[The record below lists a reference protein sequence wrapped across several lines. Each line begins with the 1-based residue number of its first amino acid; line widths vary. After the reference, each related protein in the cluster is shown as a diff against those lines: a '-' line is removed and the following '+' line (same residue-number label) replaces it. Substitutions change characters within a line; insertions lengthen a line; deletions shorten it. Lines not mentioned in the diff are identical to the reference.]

1 MKKLLLLSLFSLLC
15 SALLAQPKTWTPQ
28 EMIKLK
34 RVANSVISPDG
45 RLVAY
50 VVSTPQMDG
59 EKSEFLSH
67 IWVATADGKINRQFT
82 FGEKSCSNPKF
93 SPDNT
98 MLSFTSSR
106 GKDGKSQ
113 LYVLSLIGGEAE
125 QISNC
130 KSGVS
135 AYEWS
140 PDSKRI
146 AFVMTDPLSDKEEK
160 DRKEKRDMV
169 VYDVFK
175 YNHLHTLSLQKNAKG
190 EYPTKRLTSGNYQVT
205 EFTWSPDNKTIA
217 FVQQVNPTA
226 NVGSTRDIAS
236 VPADSGAV
244 QKLVTNKGSDAQP
257 SYSPDG
263 KWLAYVS
270 SGSTDKW
277 SSSTHVYVMP
287 ASGGAPQRL
296 AKTFD
301 QQPNI
306 VRWAADNKTLYITES
321 RKTLTGIYELPI
333 DGKEPKLISPEDG
346 VYGSLSMNDKGQ
358 AAFIYQNTAT
368 APDVYVTTAASLA
381 QRQKL
386 TNINPD
392 LATKPVAKTELVSWK
407 SKDGKFTIEGL
418 LTYPSNY
425 EKGKKFPLILNIHG
439 GPAGVFSQ
447 AYTGAGAVYPLQAF
461 AQQGYFV
468 LRPNP
473 RGSVGYGEEFR
484 LANYNDWGYNDYEDL
499 MAGVDK
505 TIEQGMV
512 HPDSLCVTGWSY
524 GGFMTSM
531 IITKTNRFK
540 AAMVGAGV
548 TNLVSMNGTTDIPG
562 LIIDSF
568 GGDFWDQME
577 SYQKHSAMFNIKNA
591 KTPTQVIHG
600 EADDRVPISQGRELY
615 VALKRLGVKTEMI
628 AYPRTPHGPQE
639 PKFIEDI
646 GQRIIQWFNTNMRQP
661 KTTSAAAVGG
671 GEK

>member
-1 MKKLLLLSLFSLLC
+1 MQKLLLLSLISLVC
-15 SALLAQPKTWTPQ
+15 SSLFAQPKNWTPQ
-28 EMIKLK
+28 EMVKLK
-34 RVANSVISPDG
+34 RVSNSVISPDG

-50 VVSTPQMDG
+50 VVATPLMDG
-59 EKSEFLSH
+59 EKSEFLSQ
-67 IWVATADGKINRQFT
+67 IWVADTQTKTNRQFT
-82 FGEKSCSNPKF
+82 FGDKSCTNPKF
-93 SPDNT
+93 SPDGT
-98 MLSFTSSR
+98 QLSFVSSR
-106 GKDGKSQ
+106 GKDGKPQ
-113 LYVLSLIGGEAE
+113 LYVLSLLGGEAE
-125 QISNC
+125 QVSNS
-130 KSGVS
+130 KTGVS
-135 AYEWS
+135 AYEWA

-146 AFVMTDPLSDKEEK
+146 AFLMTDPLTDKEEK

-175 YNHLHTLSLQKNAKG
+175 YNHLYTLSLQKNAKG
-190 EYPTKRLTSGNYQVT
+190 EHPAKRLTAGNYQVT
-205 EFTWSPDNKTIA
+205 DFAWSPDSKTIA
-217 FVQQVNPTA
+217 FVQQQNPTA

-236 VPADSGAV
+236 IPADSGAV
-244 QKLVTNKGSDAQP
+244 KVLVTNQGSDAQP

-270 SGSTDKW
+270 SGANTKW
-277 SSSTHVYVMP
+277 SGSTHVYIMP
-287 ASGGAPQRL
+287 ANGGTPQRL

-301 QQPNI
+301 QQPSI
-306 VRWAADNKTLYITES
+306 VRWTADNKALYITEA
-321 RKTLTGIYELPI
+321 RKTASGLYTLPI
-333 DGKEPKLISPEDG
+333 SGGEPQQVSLREG
-346 VYGSLSMNDKGQ
+346 VYGNVSINEKGQ
-358 AAFIYQNTAT
+358 AAFVYQNPSTP
-368 APDVYVTTAASLA
+368 PDVYVAPINGFPTIEKLSAVNPELA
-381 QRQKL
+381 
-386 TNINPD
+386 N
-392 LATKPVAKTELVSWK
+392 KPVAKTEVVSWK
-407 SKDGKFTIEGL
+407 SKDGKFTVEGL
-418 LTYPSNY
+418 LTYPTNY
-425 EKGKKFPLILNIHG
+425 EKGKKYPLILNIHG

-447 AYTGAGAVYPLQAF
+447 GYIGAGAVYPLQAF

-473 RGSVGYGEEFR
+473 RGSIGYGEEFR
-484 LANYNDWGYNDYEDL
+484 LANYDDWGYNDYEDL

-548 TNLVSMNGTTDIPG
+548 TNLMSMNGTTDIPG

-568 GGDFWDQME
+568 GGDFWDRME
-577 SYQKHSAMFNIKNA
+577 SYEKHSAMFNIKNA
-591 KTPTQVIHG
+591 KTPTQIIHG

-646 GQRIIQWFNTNMRQP
+646 GQRIIQWFNSNMRQP
-661 KTTSAAAVGG
+661 KSAASAVSG